1 MKINKEIRDVLLNR
15 LLFSLGI
22 LLLIRVGT
30 FLPVPGINHNDL
42 AFYIQRHSVTKS
54 LVSTFSGENTFVI
67 GLFTLNIFPY
77 INATILVQ
85 LLLGFSPQLAK
96 LQKEGDFEGRRKIS
110 RLTRFITLVWAVIQ
124 SVGVTLY
131 LKQILFDWNYLLAF
145 QIIIWLTTG
154 AMIVLWLS
162 ELITDYGLGNG
173 ASLLIYTNIISN
185 LPNLFKKIIVENS
198 ENFTLISALGIGLL
212 TFASLYGIV
221 FLQEGIRKVPL
232 ISSKQLNQS
241 SLQDVVNNYLPLR
254 FNQAGVMPIILTTAI
269 LVLPN
274 YIINLGIFP
283 WLNALNG
290 FESFKFIYWIGY
302 FALILAFSS
311 FYSSIVLNPKDISD
325 QLQKMAVTIPGI
337 RPGLQTTFYLKKVIK
352 RVTLIGATMLA
363 TLTIVPNFIES
374 TLNITGLNGL
384 STTSLLILAG
394 VVLDLIR
401 EINNIYYSNV
411 YNNMYQ

>member
-15 LLFSLGI
+15 LLFSLGV

-30 FLPVPGINHNDL
+30 FLPVPGINNSDL
-42 AFYIQRHSVTKS
+42 AFYIQRHSVAKN
-54 LVSTFSGENTFVI
+54 LISTFSGDNTFVV

-77 INATILVQ
+77 INATIFVQ
-85 LLLGFSPQLAK
+85 LLLGFSPKLAK
-96 LQKEGDFEGRRKIS
+96 LQKEGDFEGRRSIS
-110 RLTRFITLVWAVIQ
+110 RLTRFITLIWAIIQ

-131 LKQILFDWNYLLAF
+131 LKQVLFDWDYLLAA
-145 QIIIWLTTG
+145 QIVLWLTTG

-185 LPNLFKKIIVENS
+185 LPNLFKKLIVENN
-198 ENFTLISALGIGLL
+198 ENFTIFSIIGISLLIF
-212 TFASLYGIV
+212 TSLYGIV
-221 FLQEGIRKVPL
+221 FLQQGIRKIPL

-269 LVLPN
+269 LVIPN
-274 YIINLGIFP
+274 YIVNLGIFE
-283 WLNALNG
+283 WLNFLS
-290 FESFKFIYWIGY
+290 SFKFIYWIGY
-302 FALILAFSS
+302 FVLILTFSS

-337 RPGLQTTFYLKKVIK
+337 RPGLQTTFYLKQVIK
-352 RVTLIGATMLA
+352 RITLIGATMLA
-363 TLTIVPNFIES
+363 TLTVVPNFIES

>member
-1 MKINKEIRDVLLNR
+1 VKINKEIRDVLLNR
-15 LLFSLGI
+15 LLFSLGV

-30 FLPVPGINHNDL
+30 FLPVPGINHSDL
-42 AFYIQRHSVTKS
+42 AFYIQRHSVAKN
-54 LVSTFSGENTFVI
+54 LISTFSGDNTFVI

-77 INATILVQ
+77 INATIFVQ
-85 LLLGFSPQLAK
+85 LLLGFSPKLAK
-96 LQKEGDFEGRRKIS
+96 LQKEGDFEGRRSIS
-110 RLTRFITLVWAVIQ
+110 RITRFITLIWAIIQ

-131 LKQILFDWNYLLAF
+131 LKQVLFDWNYLLAAE
-145 QIIIWLTTG
+145 IVLWLTTG

-185 LPNLFKKIIVENS
+185 LPNLFKKLIVENS
-198 ENFTLISALGIGLL
+198 ENFTILSVVGISLLIF
-212 TFASLYGIV
+212 TSLYGIV
-221 FLQEGIRKVPL
+221 FLQQGIRKIPL

-241 SLQDVVNNYLPLR
+241 SLQDAVNNYLPLR

-269 LVLPN
+269 LVIPN
-274 YIINLGIFP
+274 YIVNLGIFQ
-283 WLNALNG
+283 WLNFLT
-290 FESFKFIYWIGY
+290 SFKLLYWIGY
-302 FALILAFSS
+302 FALILTFSS

-325 QLQKMAVTIPGI
+325 QLQKMAVTIPGV
-337 RPGLQTTFYLKKVIK
+337 RPGLQTTFYLKQVIK
-352 RVTLIGATMLA
+352 RITLIGATMLA
-363 TLTIVPNFIES
+363 TLTVVPNFIES